1 MKGIT
6 GENMLSLL
14 ERRLDNVIFRMGIG
28 VSRTQARQLVN
39 HAHFTVNGRT
49 VNVPSYNIKVGD
61 VIAVKENRRN
71 NKFFEQIKTMKVAN
85 MPKWLE
91 FDPEKLE
98 GKVLALPTR
107 EDVDSQIAEHMIV
120 ELYSK

>member
-1 MKGIT
+1 MKAV
-6 GENMLSLL
+6 
-14 ERRLDNVIFRMGIG
+14 D
-28 VSRTQARQLVN
+28 VS
-39 HAHFTVNGRT
+39 
-49 VNVPSYNIKVGD
+49 K
-61 VIAVKENRRN
+61 VKENSS
-71 NKFFEQIKTMKVAN
+71 NKKWCEQNKTMKGEN

>member
-1 MKGIT
+1 
-6 GENMLSLL
+6 
-14 ERRLDNVIFRMGIG
+14 
-28 VSRTQARQLVN
+28 
-39 HAHFTVNGRT
+39 
-49 VNVPSYNIKVGD
+49 
-61 VIAVKENRRN
+61 
-71 NKFFEQIKTMKVAN
+71 

-98 GKVLALPTR
+98 GKVLSLPTR